1 MREVG
6 YPEGTKKFH
15 PSSRGRAF
23 VSNSLFAR
31 PPRPDQPQAAT
42 PITIIIYNYLQPSKE
57 ALAARSSLDRLGNF
71 GQTFTTSWH
80 ETKVSSDSGLT
91 VHGIYKE

>member
-15 PSSRGRAF
+15 PSSRGGTF
-23 VSNSLFAR
+23 VWNSLFAQ
-31 PPRPDQPQAAT
+31 PSSPGQPQDTT

-57 ALAARSSLDRLGNF
+57 ALAARSSLDRLGNS

-80 ETKVSSDSGLT
+80 GTKVSRDSGLT
-91 VHGIYKE
+91 VHGIHEE